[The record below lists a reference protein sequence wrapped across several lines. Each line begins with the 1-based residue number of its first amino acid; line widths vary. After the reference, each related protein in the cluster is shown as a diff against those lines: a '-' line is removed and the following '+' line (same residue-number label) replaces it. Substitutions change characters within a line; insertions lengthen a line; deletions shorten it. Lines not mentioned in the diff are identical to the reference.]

1 MITALY
7 PRVSTQEQALH
18 GYSIA
23 EQIERMES
31 YCKAMGWQDR
41 KIYTDAGF
49 SGASLDRPALRQ
61 LIQDVQAGSVDRVLV
76 YKLDRL
82 SRSQKDTLYLIEDV
96 FLASGADFVSMTENF
111 DTATPLGRAMIGILS
126 VFAQLEREQI
136 RERLSMGAIARAKA
150 GKYGGSDRLP
160 IGYDYT
166 AGHLVVNEV
175 ERAQVEAVFRMYAAG
190 LSPRSIADT
199 LNSEGRLHKGGTWK
213 PGTIRKMVEKRT
225 YIGEVLY
232 GGAWYPGEHEAIISR
247 ELFDQA
253 QAVAQRSREQHLLHN
268 SRPARAT
275 SYLGGLLYCG
285 NCGARYCKCKR
296 TTKQGVLFTYQCNS
310 RNKKN
315 PAAVKDPTCR
325 NKNWPMEELDR
336 IVLDQVRGLTLE
348 NIKEQDP
355 AQALGPLEKEIASI
369 DTRTARL
376 LSLYEVDGI
385 PGNLLQDRVRA
396 LQDTRAKLV
405 ARAEQIK
412 NSPTGVSGEAAKE
425 IIDNLEKVAKNG
437 DFDAIRGMLT
447 ALIDHIELIDDDVT
461 IFWRFS
467 APL

>member
-7 PRVSTQEQALH
+7 PRVSTQEQAMH

-23 EQIERMES
+23 EQIDRMEN
-31 YCKAMGWQDR
+31 YCRAMGWDDR
-41 KIYTDAGF
+41 QVYTDAGF

-61 LIQDVQAGSVDRVLV
+61 LIRDVQAGKVGRVLV

-96 FLASGADFVSMTENF
+96 FLKSGTDFVSMTENF

-160 IGYDYT
+160 IGYDYKD
-166 AGHLVVNEV
+166 GRLVVNEI
-175 ERAQVEAVFRMYAAG
+175 ERPQVEAVFRMYASG

-199 LNSEGRLHKGGTWK
+199 MNEEGRLHKGGPWK
-213 PGTIRKMVEKRT
+213 SGTIRKLVEKRT
-225 YIGEVLY
+225 YIGEIMY
-232 GGAWYPGEHEAIISR
+232 GGSWYPGEHEAIISR
-247 ELFDQA
+247 ELFEQA
-253 QAVAQRSREQHLLHN
+253 QAVAQRSRDQHLLRN

-285 NCGARYCKCKR
+285 KCGARYCKCKR
-296 TTKQGVLFTYQCNS
+296 TTKHGPVYTYQCNS

-315 PAAVKDPTCR
+315 PGAVKDPNCR
-325 NKNWPMEELDR
+325 NKNWSMQELDR

-348 NIKEQDP
+348 QIVDQDP
-355 AQALGPLEKEIASI
+355 ASVLQPLEKEVADI
-369 DTRTARL
+369 DARAARL
-376 LSLYEVDGI
+376 ISLYEVDGI
-385 PGNLLQDRVRA
+385 PESLLQDRLRV
-396 LQDTRAKLV
+396 LQENRAKLSG
-405 ARAEQIK
+405 RITQIK
-412 NSPTGVSGEAAKE
+412 NGPHGVDRGAVGE
-425 IIDNLEKVAKNG
+425 ILGSLDKVVQNG
-437 DFDAIRGMLT
+437 DFDALRGILT
-447 ALIDHIELIDDDVT
+447 ALIDRIVVNEDDVT
-461 IFWRFS
+461 IFWCFS
-467 APL
+467 YPL